1 MHMGALAS
9 IGTKKPRN
17 FCHIVL
23 NNGAH
28 DSVGGQPTIA
38 PFIDLPAIAR
48 ACGYVHVYQAKT
60 KEELKNTLAKKDEGL
75 TFIEVIVKKGA
86 RKDLGRPKSS
96 PIENKTAFMNCIK
109 KSFP

>member
-1 MHMGALAS
+1 
-9 IGTKKPRN
+9 
-17 FCHIVL
+17 L

-38 PFIDLPAIAR
+38 PFIDLPAIVR
-48 ACGYVHVYQAKT
+48 ACGYVYVYKVKT
-60 KEELKNTLAKKDEGL
+60 KDELKSILMKKNEEL

-96 PIENKTAFMNCIK
+96 PIENKAAFMNCIK
-109 KSFP
+109 KLY